1 MITVDYGGGGGGGG
15 VGCRLRNQYFHSF
28 LLSKINQF
36 DNFLLNFTLILA
48 AGPGM
53 ANYQANFRLETA

>member
-1 MITVDYGGGGGGGG
+1 MITVDYGGGGW
-15 VGCRLRNQYFHSF
+15 LLITKSIYQYFHSF

-48 AGPGM
+48 AGPEM

>member
-1 MITVDYGGGGGGGG
+1 MITVDYGGGGW
-15 VGCRLRNQYFHSF
+15 LLITKSIFSF
-28 LLSKINQF
+28 IFISKINQF

-48 AGPGM
+48 AGPEM